1 MGTGIMQHPLGA
13 VESLLIPTTLDQA
26 LEPMLTIIN
35 LLLQLRVLQ
44 QEAAPQAANRWAT
57 LLEWEVYSPTSVNLT
72 IYKQGSCDRLKY
84 QNRVSTELEADWQT
98 WQSYKQLHCL

>member
-1 MGTGIMQHPLGA
+1 MQ
-13 VESLLIPTTLDQA
+13 
-26 LEPMLTIIN
+26 TIIN

-72 IYKQGSCDRLKY
+72 IYKQGSQPLTLLLFLSLIIKK
-84 QNRVSTELEADWQT
+84 V
-98 WQSYKQLHCL
+98 